1 MWNNTDMANVGSFF
15 AVCETVI
22 PPYQSAGVQAQVF
35 WQSNEAPNEGTKDC
49 KPIVIHGAFE
59 GPQEH

>member
-1 MWNNTDMANVGSFF
+1 MANVGSFF

-59 GPQEH
+59 